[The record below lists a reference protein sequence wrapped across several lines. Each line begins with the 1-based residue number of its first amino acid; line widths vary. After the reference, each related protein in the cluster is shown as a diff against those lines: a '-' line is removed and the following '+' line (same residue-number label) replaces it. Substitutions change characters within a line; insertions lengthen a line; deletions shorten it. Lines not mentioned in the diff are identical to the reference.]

1 MTARLQNADP
11 TVLVI
16 GSLTTEARVA
26 TFLSYPS
33 GSVLIRVISE
43 ADYQADSGNALLNA
57 LSDAVESIL
66 AEGVAV
72 DAVGSTTFDAS
83 GLLQDLVTFTVRYVP
98 SYPTVGNI
106 DGDVT
111 IPVNVITAD
120 TSLLGGSGAASAPD
134 LILAEYNRLKALAG
148 E

>member
-11 TVLVI
+11 TVQVV
-16 GSLTTEARVA
+16 GDLTTEARIA
-26 TFLSYPS
+26 TFFSYPS

-66 AEGVAV
+66 GEGIATA
-72 DAVGSTTFDAS
+72 AVGNMTFESS
-83 GLLQDLVTFTVRYVP
+83 GLLQDNVTFTVIYVP
-98 SYPTVGNI
+98 SYPTVGTI
-106 DGDVT
+106 TGDVT
-111 IPVNVITAD
+111 IRVSVITAD
-120 TSLLGGSGAASAPD
+120 TGLLGGAGAASAPD